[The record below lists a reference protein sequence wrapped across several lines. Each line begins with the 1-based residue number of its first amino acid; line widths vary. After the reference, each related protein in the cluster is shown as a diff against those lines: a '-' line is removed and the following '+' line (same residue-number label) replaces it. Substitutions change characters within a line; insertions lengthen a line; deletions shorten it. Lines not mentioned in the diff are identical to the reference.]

1 MTGTNA
7 PDWFEAEKAY
17 RAGMVSVVVIAQQC
31 GMSEGAIRKRAKK
44 LGWER
49 DLTDKVRS
57 LTKSKLV
64 RTVRGPEDSYRTDT
78 QIIEDASKLGVTKVL
93 AQRVSIGR
101 WMSVSQ
107 KLLTFLEALDVN
119 EDNHAEYARSLNTGV
134 TAEMNLIKAERQAY
148 GIDDASSE
156 ESYESRLA
164 RLFEGAKA

>member
-1 MTGTNA
+1 MTVTNA

-17 RAGMVSVVVIAQQC
+17 RAGMLSVVVIAQQC

-78 QIIEDASKLGVTKVL
+78 QIVEEAASQGVTKVL

-101 WMSVSQ
+101 WMTVSK
-107 KLLTFLEALDVN
+107 KLLDFLESLAIN
-119 EDNHAEYARSLNTGV
+119 EDNHPEFARSLNTGV
-134 TAEMNLIKAERQAY
+134 SAEMNLIKAERQAY
-148 GIDDASSE
+148 GINDDVSE
-156 ESYESRLA
+156 ESYEDRLA
-164 RLFEGAKA
+164 RLMGGKE

>member
-17 RAGMVSVVVIAQQC
+17 RAGMLSVLVIAQQC

-64 RTVRGPEDSYRTDT
+64 RTVRTPEDSYRTDT
-78 QIIEDASKLGVTKVL
+78 QIIEEASSQSVTKILSHQVK
-93 AQRVSIGR
+93 IGR
-101 WMSVSQ
+101 WVEVAA
-107 KLLTFLEALDVN
+107 KLLDYLVKVKVTD
-119 EDNHAEYARSLNTGV
+119 DNHAEFAKSLSIGV
-134 TAEMNLIKAERQAY
+134 VAEMNLIKAERQAFNM
-148 GIDDASSE
+148 DDLGTE
-156 ESYESRLA
+156 ESYEARLA
-164 RLFEGAKA
+164 RVMEGGA